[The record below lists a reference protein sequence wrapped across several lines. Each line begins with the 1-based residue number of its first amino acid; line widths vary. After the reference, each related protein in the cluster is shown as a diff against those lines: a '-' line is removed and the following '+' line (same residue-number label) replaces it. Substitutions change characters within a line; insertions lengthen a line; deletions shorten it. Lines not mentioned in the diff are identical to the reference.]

1 MDKQISI
8 SLQEY
13 KELKHKAEAYD
24 KLKAKQAQAGGLG
37 GKKSSANMTPEQ
49 RRERAK
55 KAVEAR
61 MKKYGQKARK

>member
-1 MDKQISI
+1 MEEKICLSPE
-8 SLQEY
+8 EY
-13 KELKHKAEAYD
+13 QELKRKADAYD
-24 KLKAKQAQAGGLG
+24 KLSRGGKSG

-61 MKKYGQKARK
+61 MKKYGQKPRK